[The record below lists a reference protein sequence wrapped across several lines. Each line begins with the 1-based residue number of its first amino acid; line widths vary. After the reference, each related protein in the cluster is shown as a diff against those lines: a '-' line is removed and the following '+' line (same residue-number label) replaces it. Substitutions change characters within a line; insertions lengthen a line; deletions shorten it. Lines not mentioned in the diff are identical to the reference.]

1 MTKTG
6 LNPIRPPFCR
16 KQAAAALFALGLF
29 TSGGTHA
36 SLVINE
42 IDYDQPGSDEAEF
55 IELYNSGPDIL
66 PLDGF
71 RIDLINGNNSTSY
84 RSIDLSGFSI
94 SASSFFVVCS
104 DNGLVANCDY
114 SFTSAT
120 SWFQNGAPDAVALYQ
135 ADIIHDRVSYEGS
148 VSLFTE
154 GTGLDIADSNTM
166 IMSLARILDG
176 IDSDNNALDFQQS
189 CITPGMPNIAGQGD
203 CSSQIDGQADGP
215 AVNPVPLP
223 AAAWLLASGLIGLGF
238 TARRPCKITDS
249 TTQSS

>member
-1 MTKTG
+1 MMTKTG
-6 LNPIRPPFCR
+6 FNPIHSSFCR
-16 KQAAAALFALGLF
+16 KQAISGLFALGLF
-29 TSGGTHA
+29 ASGGTQA

-55 IELYNSGPDIL
+55 IELYNSGPDTL

-71 RIDLINGNNSTSY
+71 HIDLINGNNSTSY

-94 SASSFFVVCS
+94 NASSFFVVCS

-154 GTGLDIADSNTM
+154 GTGLDIADSNSI

-176 IDSDNNALDFQQS
+176 VDSDDNVLDFQQS

-203 CSSQIDGQADGP
+203 CSSQAGGP

-238 TARRPCKITDS
+238 TARRPGKIAHS

>member
-6 LNPIRPPFCR
+6 INPIHPLFCG
-16 KQAAAALFALGLF
+16 KQTASGLFALGLF
-29 TSGGTHA
+29 ASSGAHA

-55 IELYNSGPDIL
+55 IELYNTGPDAL

-94 SASSFFVVCS
+94 NASSFFVVCS

-120 SWFQNGAPDAVALYQ
+120 SWFQNGDPDAVALYQ
-135 ADIIHDRVSYEGS
+135 GDIIHDRVSYEGS

-154 GTGLDIADSNTM
+154 GTGLDIADSNSI

-176 IDSDNNALDFQQS
+176 LDSDNTIVHFQQS

-203 CSSQIDGQADGP
+203 CSSQVDGP
-215 AVNPVPLP
+215 AVSPVPLP

-238 TARRPCKITDS
+238 TARRPGKIVHS
-249 TTQSS
+249 TTHNS